1 MNKKK
6 ALKIFNLESLRG
18 INQDFLKK
26 EFRKQAKIKHPDS
39 QGGSKESFVE
49 LKEAYEL
56 LLELIKYFDPGD
68 IEEESSDSFDNPSQE
83 EATPVSN
90 VRDLKTLSKDE
101 ILDKYYQDTNNLK
114 KSLALYQQSIDN
126 QTRILGEIK
135 SKVQS
140 LVKEFES
147 KKEVLQKDMEK
158 DMEKLEKS
166 YQGGLLKKI
175 MFFLPKMSENEFWD
189 KYHKKVDAYSKK
201 HSELDI
207 KFFKEMLDLYGE
219 GLNEVGKNVDKD

>member
-6 ALKIFNLESLRG
+6 ALEVFKLVSLKG
-18 INQDFLKK
+18 VTQDILKK

-39 QGGSKESFVE
+39 QGGNKEDFVE

-56 LLELIKYFDPGD
+56 LLELIKYSDSDD
-68 IEEESSDSFDNPSQE
+68 IEGTSNSSNSPYHADSS
-83 EATPVSN
+83 PVSN
-90 VRDLKTLSKDE
+90 IRDLKTLSKDE
-101 ILDKYYQDTNNLK
+101 ILDKYYQDTTNLK
-114 KSLALYQQSIDN
+114 KSLALYQQSMDN
-126 QTRILGEIK
+126 QTIILGEIK

-140 LVKEFES
+140 LVDEFES
-147 KKEVLQKDMEK
+147 KKEELQKNMEK

-166 YQGGLLKKI
+166 YRGGLLKKV

-189 KYHKKVDAYSKK
+189 KYHKKVDTYSKK
-201 HSELDI
+201 HSELDL

-219 GLNEVGKNVDKD
+219 GLNEIGKNIDKG